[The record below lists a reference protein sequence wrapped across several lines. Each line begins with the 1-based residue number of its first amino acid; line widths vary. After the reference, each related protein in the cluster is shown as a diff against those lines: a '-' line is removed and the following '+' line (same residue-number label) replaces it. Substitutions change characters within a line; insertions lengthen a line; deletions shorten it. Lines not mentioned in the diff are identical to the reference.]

1 MSSKQVLVCN
11 AGSTSLKFRL
21 FTMPEEKVI
30 ASAKIERIG
39 SQKSWFSMSAGDA
52 LLLEEEVSIP
62 DYESGIARFIS
73 EAKKHEVALAPDV
86 LGFKTVLADGYFGV
100 HKVDPLV
107 LDAMRAWQDVA
118 PAHNGPYLAV
128 MKSLADTWPEV
139 LQVALFE
146 TYFHRTIPEPRR
158 LYGIPLE
165 WSEAYGIKRY
175 GYHGT
180 SHRFVSETLGG
191 AFDDATHIISCHLGG
206 SGSIS
211 AILNGESISNS
222 FGFSLQT
229 GVMHNNRAG
238 DLDAFIFPF
247 LMRRGLTSEA
257 IEKALTKESGLLGV
271 SGISGDLRDIEE
283 QLDINPRAN
292 LAFDVYV
299 EHVLREVGS
308 AYAVLGG
315 LTDFVFTGGI
325 GENSPLLRAEVVS
338 KLSHFGLR
346 LADEKNIEVPED
358 RRIDD
363 GGVRIHVINTNE
375 ELVVAR
381 EVYQCQFS

>member
-1 MSSKQVLVCN
+1 
-11 AGSTSLKFRL
+11 
-21 FTMPEEKVI
+21 
-30 ASAKIERIG
+30 
-39 SQKSWFSMSAGDA
+39 
-52 LLLEEEVSIP
+52 
-62 DYESGIARFIS
+62 
-73 EAKKHEVALAPDV
+73 
-86 LGFKTVLADGYFGV
+86 
-100 HKVDPLV
+100 
-107 LDAMRAWQDVA
+107 
-118 PAHNGPYLAV
+118 
-128 MKSLADTWPEV
+128 
-139 LQVALFE
+139 
-146 TYFHRTIPEPRR
+146 
-158 LYGIPLE
+158 
-165 WSEAYGIKRY
+165 
-175 GYHGT
+175 
-180 SHRFVSETLGG
+180 
-191 AFDDATHIISCHLGG
+191 
-206 SGSIS
+206 
-211 AILNGESISNS
+211 
-222 FGFSLQT
+222 
-229 GVMHNNRAG
+229 
-238 DLDAFIFPF
+238 
-247 LMRRGLTSEA
+247 MRRGLTSEA